1 MPLTPNV
8 SAIQTFC
15 GLCGEITLL
24 NLKWLYAPLDL
35 TRGLCGQFI
44 NNERNYAEKMKNKKE
59 CIAYTEISLEEL
71 IAMEEGNDY
80 DWNTDNYLDRD
91 TFAEEWN
98 EYMEDWN

>member
-1 MPLTPNV
+1 
-8 SAIQTFC
+8 
-15 GLCGEITLL
+15 
-24 NLKWLYAPLDL
+24 
-35 TRGLCGQFI
+35 
-44 NNERNYAEKMKNKKE
+44 MKNKKE